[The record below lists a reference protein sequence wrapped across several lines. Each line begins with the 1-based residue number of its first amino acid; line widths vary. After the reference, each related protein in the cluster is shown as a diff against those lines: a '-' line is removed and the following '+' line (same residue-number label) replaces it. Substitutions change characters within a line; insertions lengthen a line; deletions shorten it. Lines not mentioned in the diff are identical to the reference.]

1 MLDRITIR
9 DAGGLKYPRD
19 IFAALGNS
27 SSNPL
32 LVIAPHDDDAQLAA
46 SVAIFES
53 IRAGG
58 EAHIVVVTDGRMGFQ
73 DSESKDGIIEAR
85 KRECVASCAA
95 VGVSQKHLHR
105 LEFPDATLHRYAGA
119 WLDTAGSVSGLTA
132 DLTRVIRMINPG
144 AVMIPIESDIHP
156 DHRVVSIEGQIA
168 CFHSSSQIW
177 PELGQPCSFSPALWG
192 YACYAP
198 FPGGPDLELV
208 ADIGAWERKRAA
220 VLAYKSQPEIISSLL
235 NDLENM
241 GRREYFKKID
251 RPQLHYREYYD
262 LFNK

>member
-9 DAGGLKYPRD
+9 DAAGLNYPRD

-73 DSESKDGIIEAR
+73 DSESKKGIVEAR
-85 KRECVASCAA
+85 KKECVASCAA
-95 VGVSQKHLHR
+95 LGVPQENLHR
-105 LEFPDATLHRYAGA
+105 LEFPDASLNRHAGA
-119 WLDTAGSVSGLTA
+119 WQDSDGSVRGLTA
-132 DLTRVIRMINPG
+132 ELTRVIRMINPG
-144 AVMIPIESDIHP
+144 AVMMPIESDIHP
-156 DHRVVSIEGQIA
+156 DHRLVSIEGQIA
-168 CFHSSSQIW
+168 CFHSASRIW
-177 PELGQPCSFSPALWG
+177 SELGQPSSFRPALWG

-208 ADIGAWERKRAA
+208 ADDDAWERKKAA
-220 VLAYKSQPEIISSLL
+220 VLAYKSQPEIIPSLVS
-235 NDLENM
+235 DLENM
-241 GRREYFKKID
+241 GKREYFKKIN
-251 RPQLHYREYYD
+251 RPQLHYREYYE